1 MDPRQLLQLVD
12 GAAEQHL
19 EPGAV
24 IIRLGQGDA
33 GLFVLVEGTLEVRRD
48 RTVLARMSEPGSVV
62 GELSMLLGT
71 SASADVVATEP
82 TTVRRVDN
90 AEQLFRDVPEFG
102 RHLAV
107 MLARRL
113 HRVTTYLGDLNE
125 QFADRPGTLGLVPT
139 VLQELLSAEQADADP
154 GSEREPDS
162 PY

>member
-1 MDPRQLLQLVD
+1 VDPRQLLQLAD
-12 GAAEQHL
+12 GAVEQQV
-19 EPGAV
+19 EPGTL
-24 IIRLGQGDA
+24 IIRHGQPDA
-33 GLFVLVEGTLEVRRD
+33 ALFVLVEGTLEVRRD
-48 RTVLARMSEPGSVV
+48 RNVLARMSEPGSVV

-71 SASADVVATEP
+71 AASADVVATAP
-82 TTVRRVDN
+82 TTVRRVDD
-90 AEQLFRDVPEFG
+90 AEQMFRDVPDFG

-113 HRVTTYLGDLNE
+113 HRVTTYLGDLEE

-139 VLQELLSAEQADADP
+139 VLQELLSAEGAAAEP